1 MPTVMWGYVV
11 RLVRSTLR
19 RHCGRSAVPCVRSL
33 LPWALGP
40 SQLPYLARTRTRTP
54 TNRSSSYGCRQ
65 LCSSCAP
72 PRCFYFMRMRPD
84 AMPPM
89 ASLGRPSC
97 ACSSDV
103 PDVFECRTGLFVF
116 LYSDLGWVV
125 DSVIIAVAAM
135 SMMCI
140 GSLYNCTLRFYT
152 SSNQDMHSVSRRI
165 PARRTAATERRRTH
179 RACLRGCVNVRKPPV
194 KPVLQ
199 PRQWFA
205 APSIIL
211 WQRATLDM
219 QHTPYGMCNR
229 MQRLQYAVQHAA
241 VDRRHGDGQHLRRA
255 SASDRRRVPPR
266 CRQGRP
272 HAHRCTP
279 EVRGAGVPT
288 AHPEYAARTA
298 CTDTVCVRTGLHR
311 TPRLAR
317 STHRGRHAA

>member
-40 SQLPYLARTRTRTP
+40 SRLLYLARTRTRTP

-72 PRCFYFMRMRPD
+72 PRCC
-84 AMPPM
+84 M
-89 ASLGRPSC
+89 ASLGRAC
-97 ACSSDV
+97 ACNSDV

-125 DSVIIAVAAM
+125 DSVIIAIAAM

-179 RACLRGCVNVRKPPV
+179 RACLRGCVHVRKPPV

-199 PRQWFA
+199 SRQWFA

-229 MQRLQYAVQHAA
+229 MQRLQYAVHRATCSCRSSA
-241 VDRRHGDGQHLRRA
+241 RRWA
-255 SASDRRRVPPR
+255 TSAPGF
-266 CRQGRP
+266 C
-272 HAHRCTP
+272 
-279 EVRGAGVPT
+279 
-288 AHPEYAARTA
+288 
-298 CTDTVCVRTGLHR
+298 
-311 TPRLAR
+311 
-317 STHRGRHAA
+317 